1 MSRSEGENELAA
13 ALTNRVPR
21 PMDSA
26 NEVSGLPRGEAK
38 GSPYLLCTSVVT
50 TVLRGDREGLAKG
63 EHMFE
68 VDRDV
73 QKRLDLPGRTRMT
86 KATVGIRVFLTAGL
100 LVLGTAMPAVAG
112 QPTVRY
118 TTQTVKLAPFEQSRT
133 FTLKG
138 RSTSAGCAFSY
149 PDVTVPAGSDR
160 WQVRDIGIDLST
172 CTKLVEEGVPTVSS
186 ADSDP
191 ALTTVS
197 SSVGNQTKPASPAA
211 ITSVGAGHAHAWYED
226 VAGLTVSSDTT
237 FISFGYNGSCATSGS
252 ASVEWVFAVGT
263 GWHIVTGT
271 NGGTSNLTC
280 ARFFADTW
288 ASIRTSSFPACP
300 FTTITTTFSHVRVQ
314 GSATGAVTGS
324 RVDSEVRSNLLCPFP
339 LFEHFEVKKTG

>member
-1 MSRSEGENELAA
+1 
-13 ALTNRVPR
+13 
-21 PMDSA
+21 
-26 NEVSGLPRGEAK
+26 
-38 GSPYLLCTSVVT
+38 
-50 TVLRGDREGLAKG
+50 
-63 EHMFE
+63 
-68 VDRDV
+68 
-73 QKRLDLPGRTRMT
+73 MT

-211 ITSVGAGHAHAWYED
+211 LVTHSGYASARFENIYGQT
-226 VAGLTVSSDTT
+226 LTKDTT
-237 FISFGYNGSCATSGS
+237 HITWGISSGCVTDGSVMGEWTWNHVYYSIVSNNGSESRTCSR
-252 ASVEWVFAVGT
+252 ELGT
-263 GWHIVTGT
+263 
-271 NGGTSNLTC
+271 
-280 ARFFADTW
+280 TW
-288 ASIRTSSFPACP
+288 SSFRNNISGCIIT
-300 FTTITTTFSHVRVQ
+300 FTAVRAYGWNDGTISGNRD
-314 GSATGAVTGS
+314 
-324 RVDSEVRSNLLCPFP
+324 DSSGCAPVW
-339 LFEHFEVKKTG
+339 EHFDVVKTT